1 MPLDAGSVRAR
12 LPHREVVWLDTVG
25 STMTEAARLAAA
37 GCPHGTVV
45 GADEQTAGQGRHG
58 RSWYSE
64 KDAGLYVSVVL
75 RPELPA
81 DSLTSLTLALGL
93 ATREA
98 ILNSSGILCDL
109 KWPNDL
115 LANGKKCAGILAQ
128 GTPAAVIAGVGIN
141 VNQEGFPGELAETAA
156 SLRLVSGRPH
166 SREDLL
172 VRLLLSVD
180 KFAALLQE
188 EGSERVIRLYS
199 EAARKGVVH
208 AAGS

>member
-12 LPHREVVWLDTVG
+12 LPHRELVWLDTTG

-37 GCPHGTVV
+37 GCPEGTVV

-58 RSWYSE
+58 RSWHSE
-64 KDAGLYVSVVL
+64 KDAGLYISVVL
-75 RPELPA
+75 RPELPPA
-81 DSLTSLTLALGL
+81 ALTSLTLALGL

-98 ILNSSGILCDL
+98 ILDATGISCDL

-115 LANGKKCAGILAQ
+115 LAGGKKCAGILAQ

-141 VNQEGFPGELAETAA
+141 VNQDSFPGELASTAT

-172 VRLLLSVD
+172 VRLLLSID
-180 KFAALLQE
+180 RFAEVLQK
-188 EGSERVIRLYS
+188 EGNERIFRLYS

-208 AAGS
+208 ASGS